1 MLERTWQE
9 EGTFLPGSGILFSS
23 LLSVTQPACRHP
35 PALTHTHSPPSS
47 PSEAY
52 LPMSF
57 NSTPQLAFKTSSS
70 GTLVVNFLVSLV
82 GTPVALS
89 PFRGLTLH
97 HLQRDLNF
105 SQGWAEDCPVH
116 DRMGSP
122 SLLGAG
128 STPCYP

>member
-35 PALTHTHSPPSS
+35 PPPYTHTLSSQPPS
-47 PSEAY
+47 EVY

-82 GTPVALS
+82 GTPVALP
-89 PFRGLTLH
+89 PFRGLTLY

-122 SLLGAG
+122 SLLGAV